1 MKITKATNTTI
12 FFSEIEYN
20 LLCKWLKEAHHIT
33 APRAA
38 RFVVNGVDPIKHSFD
53 FGIGANG
60 HGYQLSEN
68 SGSSQHPWRVS
79 FPNTQFSAFGNFNL
93 IPVESSINGAA
104 DLIHMKLDRNAV
116 AEAANNP
123 PQIVSRTRKNK
134 EDDKKETQVPFEPK
148 VIVDVPLPDDPS
160 KVMTLSDFIFSVQDL
175 NHYLKSNS
183 AITVQ
188 VKNNRI
194 VYLISND

>member
-1 MKITKATNTTI
+1 MIITKATNVTI
-12 FFSEIEYN
+12 FFTGMEYE

-33 APRAA
+33 TPRIA
-38 RFVVNGVDPIKHSFD
+38 RFMIGNTDPLKHTFDLTVNKQG
-53 FGIGANG
+53 N
-60 HGYQLSEN
+60 GYQLSEN
-68 SGSSQHPWRVS
+68 TGSSQHPWRVS
-79 FPNTQFSAFGNFNL
+79 FPVTQMSVFGNFNK
-93 IPVESSINGAA
+93 IPVEVSINGAA
-104 DLIHMKLDRNAV
+104 EILHMKMNKDAISQ
-116 AEAANNP
+116 AAANP
-123 PQIVSRTRKNK
+123 VQITRTRKNPLISGTK
-134 EDDKKETQVPFEPK
+134 EEKNFEPK
-148 VIVDVPLPDDPS
+148 VIVDVPLPDDPG